1 MPRDPYEVLG
11 VARSASEDE
20 IKRAYRKL
28 ARQHHPDRNP
38 GDKQAETRFKEVQD
52 AYDVLSDKEKR
63 QQYDRFGFAAYHWRP
78 RSEWSY
84 PAADRGNLGLS
95 LSSRRESEFDP
106 RPVSLFGRYWLS
118 QDWAVSA
125 ESLSRDT
132 TGLFR
137 LQDFRIG
144 VQRRF

>member
-1 MPRDPYEVLG
+1 MITLRQMVVVGALL
-11 VARSASEDE
+11 SASSAFGQSGL
-20 IKRAYRKL
+20 RL
-28 ARQHHPDRNP
+28 PDR
-38 GDKQAETRFKEVQD
+38 GDSGLDPSFARGWLAPE
-52 AYDVLSDKEKR
+52 
-63 QQYDRFGFAAYHWRP
+63 YDRFGFANSYPWRP
-78 RSEWSY
+78 RNEWSS
-84 PAADRGNLGLS
+84 AVVDRGNLGLS
-95 LSSRRESEFDP
+95 LSRRDSEFDQ
-106 RPVSLFGRYWLS
+106 RPMSVFGRYWFS

>member
-1 MPRDPYEVLG
+1 MVMLRHAVLVG
-11 VARSASEDE
+11 ALLSAS
-20 IKRAYRKL
+20 AAL
-28 ARQHHPDRNP
+28 AQSGLRLPDRGEP
-38 GDKQAETRFKEVQD
+38 GLDPGFARGWLAPE
-52 AYDVLSDKEKR
+52 
-63 QQYDRFGFAAYHWRP
+63 YDRFGFASSHHWRP
-78 RSEWSY
+78 RSEWS
-84 PAADRGNLGLS
+84 ATSVDRGNLGLS
-95 LSSRRESEFDP
+95 LSNRRDAEWFDQ
-106 RPVSLFGRYWLS
+106 RPMSLFGRYWFS

>member
-1 MPRDPYEVLG
+1 MLPLRQIVFVGALLSAFPALG
-11 VARSASEDE
+11 QSGLR
-20 IKRAYRKL
+20 L
-28 ARQHHPDRNP
+28 PDRGEP
-38 GDKQAETRFKEVQD
+38 GLDPSFARGWLAPE
-52 AYDVLSDKEKR
+52 
-63 QQYDRFGFAAYHWRP
+63 YDRFGFANSYPWRP
-78 RSEWSY
+78 RSEWST
-84 PAADRGNLGLS
+84 AAVDRGNLGLA
-95 LSSRRESEFDP
+95 LTNRRDSDFDQ
-106 RPVSLFGRYWLS
+106 RPMSVFGRYWFA